1 MIRHG
6 FPTLIPS
13 RTNAAENVWA
23 EAIYPA
29 PERKTI
35 GICVADVLRGLQ
47 GSAVVVVD
55 TWAGRVVGSSNA
67 TTAAALLAL
76 LPADGVAV
84 CAPPTR
90 QSGTM
95 LQWSLTADP
104 WSFAGGQL
112 STIVLPQLSKRSVA
126 SFIDKAVSLSSGYP
140 FALVNQAAVTV
151 QLWETWDATASDALA
166 LVVGEDPTIA
176 LSLRNYPAEY
186 LPFEGGPV

>member
-13 RTNAAENVWA
+13 RTNAAESAWA

-29 PERKTI
+29 AERKTI
-35 GICVADVLRGLQ
+35 GLCVADVLRGLQ
-47 GSAVVVVD
+47 GSSVVVVD

-76 LPADGVAV
+76 LPADGIAV
-84 CAPPTR
+84 CAPPPG

-104 WSFAGGQL
+104 WSFAGGGL

-126 SFIDKAVSLSSGYP
+126 SFIDKAISLSASYP

-151 QLWETWDATASDALA
+151 QLWETWDSTTSDALA
-166 LVVGEDPTIA
+166 LVVCEEPTIS
-176 LSLRNYPAEY
+176 LSLRNYASEY